1 MNAAQKKAMLYSNLI
16 NKTVQTIDEQ
26 QDTLNPEFETLRKHL
41 DRDIVERI
49 DDVEY
54 SRIRRDFDKGTKTY
68 QDLLTKLQKGK
79 APARFMGAHIS
90 LVAAFKDYVDGCA
103 KMTESIGEDKKVD
116 RQMFNEA
123 EKQQDE
129 DMDKFSKQI
138 QKLTEM

>member
-1 MNAAQKKAMLYSNLI
+1 MNAAQKKAMQYSNLI

-41 DRDIVERI
+41 DRDIIDRI

-54 SRIRRDFDKGTKTY
+54 AKIRRDFDKGTKVY
-68 QDLLTKLQKGK
+68 QDLLDKLQKGK
-79 APARFMGAHIS
+79 APARFMGTHIS
-90 LVAAFKDYVDGCA
+90 LVSAFKDYVDGCA
-103 KMTESIGEDKKVD
+103 KMTASIGEDKKVD
-116 RQMFNEA
+116 RAMFNEA

-138 QKLTEM
+138 QKLTQM

>member
-1 MNAAQKKAMLYSNLI
+1 MNAAQKKAMQYSNLI

-41 DRDIVERI
+41 DRDIIDRI

-54 SRIRRDFDKGTKTY
+54 AKIRRDFDKGTKIY
-68 QDLLTKLQKGK
+68 QDLLVKLQNGK
-79 APARFMGAHIS
+79 APARFMGTHIS
-90 LVAAFKDYVDGCA
+90 LVSAFKDYVDGCA
-103 KMTESIGEDKKVD
+103 KMTASIGEDKKVD
-116 RQMFNEA
+116 RAMFNEA

-138 QKLTEM
+138 QKLTQM

>member
-1 MNAAQKKAMLYSNLI
+1 MNAAQKKAMQYSNLI

-41 DRDIVERI
+41 DRDIIDRI

-54 SRIRRDFDKGTKTY
+54 AKIRRDFDKGTKVY
-68 QDLLTKLQKGK
+68 QDLLAKLQKGK
-79 APARFMGAHIS
+79 APARFMGTHIS
-90 LVAAFKDYVDGCA
+90 LVSAFKDYVDGCA
-103 KMTESIGEDKKVD
+103 KMTASIGEDKKVD
-116 RQMFNEA
+116 RAMFNEA

-138 QKLTEM
+138 QKLTQM